1 MQSQRASPPKRAVRP
16 DTVQRMARKK
26 QPSIDPDDKALIGA
40 LLRQVRRAAGYRS
53 AETAAAAPRC
63 PASRQTIYSYERGG
77 LVPSLAQFLELV
89 EFYVL
94 GPAPT
99 PASGRKLEPDLR
111 TLGVAA
117 VTRALTLPAYH
128 VARAHEL
135 IARMQPKLVRDG
147 ARKAAAGHDEAGDE
161 S

>member
-1 MQSQRASPPKRAVRP
+1 MTRAATVRL
-16 DTVQRMARKK
+16 VARKK
-26 QPSIDPDDKALIGA
+26 QAAISDADKSAIGA
-40 LLRQVRRAAGYRS
+40 LLRELRRSAGYRS
-53 AETAAAAPRC
+53 AQAAAGAAAC

-99 PASGRKLEPDLR
+99 PASGPASAGDRKAESDLR

-117 VTRALTLPAYH
+117 VARALTLPAYH
-128 VARAHEL
+128 VSQANEL
-135 IARMQPKLVRDG
+135 MARMQPRLGQGRDG
-147 ARKAAAGHDEAGDE
+147 RDRGGREDGG
-161 S
+161 

>member
-1 MQSQRASPPKRAVRP
+1 MTRAATVRL
-16 DTVQRMARKK
+16 VARKK
-26 QPSIDPDDKALIGA
+26 QAAISDADKSAIGA
-40 LLRQVRRAAGYRS
+40 LLRELRRSAGYRS
-53 AETAAAAPRC
+53 AQAAAGAAAC

-99 PASGRKLEPDLR
+99 PASAGDRKAESDLR

-117 VTRALTLPAYH
+117 VARALTLPAYH
-128 VARAHEL
+128 VSQANEL
-135 IARMQPKLVRDG
+135 MARMQPRLGQGRDG
-147 ARKAAAGHDEAGDE
+147 RDRGGREGGG
-161 S
+161 